1 MFEIEMDERPAASI
15 KVVGCGGGGGNALNR
30 MVDCGVTGVDFIA
43 VNTDV
48 QALRT
53 SRAAT
58 MIQIGEKLTKGLGA
72 GATPEIGK
80 KAAEESREEIA
91 NALKGADLVF
101 VTAGMGGGT
110 GTGAAPV
117 VAEIARD
124 MGILTIAV
132 VTKPFAFEGKTR
144 MRKAESGID
153 ELKQRVDTLVVIP
166 NERLLQVC
174 PKGTSFKGAFNF
186 ADDVLRQ
193 GIQGISDLISQTGI
207 INLDFA
213 DVKAVME
220 SGGMAHLGIGVGK
233 GEKAMAD
240 AAQNAI
246 SSPMLETSIDGAR
259 AVLINVTCNSDCSI
273 VDINDAVEMIT
284 AAADSEAN
292 IIFGASIDDTLE
304 DEVHITVI
312 ATGFEKVPFPPRA
325 SSAERP
331 ASLPSQAAYVPQS
344 YSPAYQTPAAG
355 RGYGRYDAAYTPVAG
370 YAPNPA
376 EPEVPA
382 FLNTEN
388 AGGQRVSPFAAM
400 PDMPAQPVEQERP
413 AAEEQRAPRSFMD
426 GIPAYM
432 RRK

>member
-1 MFEIEMDERPAASI
+1 MDERPAASI

-91 NALKGADLVF
+91 SALKGADLVF

-220 SGGMAHLGIGVGK
+220 SGGMAHLGIGIGK

-259 AVLINVTCNSDCSI
+259 AVLINVTCNSNCSI

-292 IIFGASIDDTLE
+292 IIFGASIDDALE

-312 ATGFEKVPFPPRA
+312 ATGFDAGLVGSDPMDVPQNASAFTGKVP
-325 SSAERP
+325 
-331 ASLPSQAAYVPQS
+331 
-344 YSPAYQTPAAG
+344 PAAF
-355 RGYGRYDAAYTPVAG
+355 RNDTAPVA
-370 YAPNPA
+370 
-376 EPEVPA
+376 
-382 FLNTEN
+382 
-388 AGGQRVSPFAAM
+388 
-400 PDMPAQPVEQERP
+400 PAQPVQPVAPTQPVQP
-413 AAEEQRAPRSFMD
+413 APAVEEDDNSYFDDILGLLNNR
-426 GIPAYM
+426 GNN
-432 RRK
+432 

>member
-1 MFEIEMDERPAASI
+1 MDERPAASI

-325 SSAERP
+325 TSSERP
-331 ASLPSQAAYVPQS
+331 VSLPSQAAYVPQN
-344 YSPAYQTPAAG
+344 YTPAYQAAN

-382 FLNTEN
+382 FLNGDN
-388 AGGQRVSPFAAM
+388 AAGQRVSPFAAM
-400 PDMPAQPVEQERP
+400 PEVPAQPVEQERP
-413 AAEEQRAPRSFMD
+413 VAEEQRAPRSFMD